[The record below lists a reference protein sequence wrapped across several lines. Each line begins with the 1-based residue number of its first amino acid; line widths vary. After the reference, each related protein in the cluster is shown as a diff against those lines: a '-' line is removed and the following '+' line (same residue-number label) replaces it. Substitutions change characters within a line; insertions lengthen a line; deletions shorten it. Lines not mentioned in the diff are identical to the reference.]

1 MFRSKLFSTFL
12 AVFVSLVFS
21 AAAFGQTAPVR
32 GVVKLQQADGTKVPV
47 AEALVEPFRVD
58 IEKGK
63 SPSAKTNKKGEFN
76 FAGFQL
82 GFRFVL
88 SVSGPNISPILYRDV
103 RAGMES
109 IEIVVFAG
117 DGKQWTEE
125 EVRANLKMTSTGTA
139 PTAQST
145 AEAKKAE
152 EEYQKK
158 LAKYNEEKA
167 KAEDANKIVNAA
179 LKAGADAFTA
189 KNYDLAIA
197 KFEEGYAADPEF
209 EGSAPILLNYK
220 GVALKDRAFSSY
232 ERAMK
237 GDAAAKAAELGKAKE
252 DFAAATQAFDRGL
265 EILGKAATT
274 DAQSQQ
280 ELTASKRNILANYI
294 EVHRL
299 MVMTKAD
306 TTRATTAVPVYE
318 QYFASETDAAK
329 KLKARINLGD
339 LLREAGES
347 EPAVAAYRAV
357 LEESPNDPDALA
369 GIGLSLFNL
378 GVISENKPQMQEGL
392 NFMQRFADTAP
403 DTHKLKASVKEAVEY
418 LKTEQKL
425 APVKTAPAR
434 RRN

>member
-1 MFRSKLFSTFL
+1 MFRSKLFSKFFV
-12 AVFVSLVFS
+12 VFVSLVFS

-47 AEALVEPFRVD
+47 ADALVEPFRID

-63 SPSAKTNKKGEFN
+63 GPAAKTNKKGEFN

-103 RAGMES
+103 RAGMEA
-109 IEIVVFAG
+109 IEIIVLAG

-125 EVRANLKMTSTGTA
+125 EVRANLKATPAGQ

-189 KNYDLAIA
+189 KNYDLAIT

-237 GDAAAKAAELGKAKE
+237 GDAAAKTAELGKAKE

-265 EILGKAATT
+265 EILGKATTT

-280 ELTASKRNILANYI
+280 ELAASKRNILANYI

-306 TTRATTAVPVYE
+306 TTRATAAVPVFE

-329 KLKARINLGD
+329 KLKARVNLGD

-425 APVKTAPAR
+425 APQKTTPAR
-434 RRN
+434 KRN